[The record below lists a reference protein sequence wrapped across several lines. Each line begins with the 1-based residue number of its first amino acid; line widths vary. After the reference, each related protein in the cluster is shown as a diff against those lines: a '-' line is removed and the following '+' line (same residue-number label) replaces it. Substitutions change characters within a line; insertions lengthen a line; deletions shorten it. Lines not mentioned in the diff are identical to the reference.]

1 MYSLIITK
9 QMEWSWHAYLNI
21 FNLKIK
27 SSGLYFLL
35 IKKEIC
41 FWTKSTHIEKCQQ
54 LKTVMWFRSI
64 YKSTLHP
71 VMRIVC
77 QESTDLL
84 KITLEAIGIF
94 NL

>member
-1 MYSLIITK
+1 MVLELIFFLRF
-9 QMEWSWHAYLNI
+9 Y
-21 FNLKIK
+21 
-27 SSGLYFLL
+27 LYFKL

-41 FWTKSTHIEKCQQ
+41 FWTKATHIEKSQQ
-54 LKTVMWFRSI
+54 LKTVTWFSSI
-64 YKSTLHP
+64 NKSTLYP

-84 KITLEAIGIF
+84 KITLEAII

>member
-1 MYSLIITK
+1 MIYFYMVLELIFFLRF
-9 QMEWSWHAYLNI
+9 Y
-21 FNLKIK
+21 
-27 SSGLYFLL
+27 LYFLL